1 MKKGDRGFHDLDE
14 RQLKQLD
21 EHFAQVSPPKDPE
34 EAQGKL
40 RRIASKFKLTVRR
53 PTRA

>member
-21 EHFAQVSPPKDPE
+21 EHFAQVSPPKDQQ
-34 EAQGKL
+34 EAQGML
-40 RRIASKFKLTVRR
+40 RRIASKFKLTVR
-53 PTRA
+53 